1 MSNIIAKQFKFTLDS
16 KSVKTYREKS
26 FVCYNTDSIKF
37 TIDIVEDGAPKS
49 IVGANI
55 EVNYSYPNGESISM
69 KQEFEDGIVI
79 VEGNTIEITPKNN
92 CLVPTDVLMI
102 EVNIYDKDE
111 FITLQPFMFKVL
123 KSIESDIYDK
133 AETVTKTMRSIADQM
148 DVLTQ
153 DVAELEG
160 LVREAEGMIESRT
173 SQAIESAQEML
184 SDVTVTVDEMTA
196 LVDEKIEE
204 TNLKLLELQNT
215 ASARVDN
222 FIETSETKVGNL
234 IETSSTEVD
243 ALIHKLQD
251 VTVELDE
258 YFLRST
264 PLTPMDYNGK
274 LLFTTDLLTTSSTS
288 LVNKTYILTT
298 TGSVSGM
305 NIITTNVAI
314 LYFTQEND
322 KIVINYVAL
331 ANKSVQGKTITII
344 PQFSNMSTSIPRDT
358 FNFKIYIETNL
369 LTSCIDNATCT
380 ITSNSAIGNKL

>member
-37 TIDIVEDGAPKS
+37 TIDIIEDGAPKS

-55 EVNYSYPNGESISM
+55 EVNYSYPNGESESM

-79 VEGNTIEITPKNN
+79 VGGSTIEITPKNN

-148 DVLTQ
+148 AVLTQ
-153 DVAELEG
+153 DVEELEG

-184 SDVTVTVDEMTA
+184 SGVTVTVDEMTA

-215 ASARVDN
+215 ASTRVDN

-234 IETSSTEVD
+234 IETSNVELN
-243 ALIHKLQD
+243 ALVHKLQD
-251 VTVELDE
+251 VSVELDE

-264 PLTPMDYNGK
+264 PLTPIDYNGK
-274 LLFTTDLLTTSSTS
+274 LLFTTDLLIASPTS

-322 KIVINYVAL
+322 KVVINYTTL
-331 ANKSVQGKTITII
+331 ANKSVQGKSITII
-344 PQFSNMSTSIPRDT
+344 PQFSNMATSIPRDT

>member
-37 TIDIVEDGAPKS
+37 TIDIIEDGAPKS

-55 EVNYSYPNGESISM
+55 EVNYSYPNGESASM

-79 VEGNTIEITPKNN
+79 VGGSTIEITPKNN
-92 CLVPTDVLMI
+92 CLIPTDALMI

-111 FITLQPFMFKVL
+111 FITLQPFVFKVL
-123 KSIESDIYDK
+123 KSIESDIFDK
-133 AETVTKTMRSIADQM
+133 AETVIKTMRSVADQM
-148 DVLTQ
+148 AVLTQ
-153 DVAELEG
+153 DVVELEG

-184 SDVTVTVDEMTA
+184 SGVTVTVDEMTA

-234 IETSSTEVD
+234 IETSSVEVN

-251 VTVELDE
+251 VSVELDE

-274 LLFTTDLLTTSSTS
+274 LLFTTDLLITSPTS
-288 LVNKTYILTT
+288 LINKTYILTT

-305 NIITTNVAI
+305 NVITTNVAI

-344 PQFSNMSTSIPRDT
+344 PQFNNMSTSIPRDT

>member
-37 TIDIVEDGAPKS
+37 TIDIIEDGAPKS

-69 KQEFEDGIVI
+69 KQEFEDGIAI
-79 VEGNTIEITPKNN
+79 VGGNTIEVTPKNS
-92 CLVPTDVLMI
+92 CLVPTDILMI

-111 FITLQPFMFKVL
+111 FITLQPFAFKVL

-133 AETVTKTMRSIADQM
+133 AETVIKTMRSIADQM
-148 DVLTQ
+148 AVLTQ
-153 DVAELEG
+153 DVEELEG

-264 PLTPMDYNGK
+264 PLTPIDYNGK
-274 LLFTTDLLTTSSTS
+274 LLFTTDLLITSPTS

-305 NIITTNVAI
+305 NVITTNVAI
-314 LYFTQEND
+314 L
-322 KIVINYVAL
+322 
-331 ANKSVQGKTITII
+331 
-344 PQFSNMSTSIPRDT
+344 
-358 FNFKIYIETNL
+358 
-369 LTSCIDNATCT
+369 
-380 ITSNSAIGNKL
+380 

>member
-37 TIDIVEDGAPKS
+37 TIDIIEDGTPKS

-79 VEGNTIEITPKNN
+79 VGGSTIEITPKNS
-92 CLVPTDVLMI
+92 CLVPTDALMI

-133 AETVTKTMRSIADQM
+133 AETVTKTMRSIADQVA
-148 DVLTQ
+148 VLTQ

-184 SDVTVTVDEMTA
+184 SGVTVTVDEMTA

-222 FIETSETKVGNL
+222 FIETSETRVGNL
-234 IETSSTEVD
+234 IETSNTEVN
-243 ALIHKLQD
+243 ALVHKLQD

-264 PLTPMDYNGK
+264 PLTPIDYNGK
-274 LLFTTDLLTTSSTS
+274 LLFTTDLLITSPTS

-305 NIITTNVAI
+305 NVITTNVAI

-322 KIVINYVAL
+322 KVVINYVAL

>member
-79 VEGNTIEITPKNN
+79 VGGSTIEITPKNS
-92 CLVPTDVLMI
+92 CLVPTDTLMI

-148 DVLTQ
+148 AVLTQ

-184 SDVTVTVDEMTA
+184 SGVTVTVDEMTA

-234 IETSSTEVD
+234 IETSSVEVD

-251 VTVELDE
+251 VSVELDE
-258 YFLRST
+258 YFLRSM

-274 LLFTTDLLTTSSTS
+274 LLFMTDLLITSPTS

-305 NIITTNVAI
+305 NVITTNVAI

-322 KIVINYVAL
+322 KIVINYVTL

-344 PQFSNMSTSIPRDT
+344 PQFNNMSTSIPRDT

>member
-79 VEGNTIEITPKNN
+79 VGGSTIEITPKNS

-148 DVLTQ
+148 AVLTQ

-184 SDVTVTVDEMTA
+184 SGVTVTVDEMTA

-234 IETSSTEVD
+234 IETSSIEVN

-251 VTVELDE
+251 VSVELDE

-264 PLTPMDYNGK
+264 PLTPIDYNGK
-274 LLFTTDLLTTSSTS
+274 LLFTTDLLITSPTS

-305 NIITTNVAI
+305 NVITTNVAI

-331 ANKSVQGKTITII
+331 ANKSVQGKAITII

>member
-37 TIDIVEDGAPKS
+37 TIDIIEDGAPKS

-69 KQEFEDGIVI
+69 KQEFEDGIAI
-79 VEGNTIEITPKNN
+79 VGGNTIEVTPKNS
-92 CLVPTDVLMI
+92 CLVPTDILMI

-111 FITLQPFMFKVL
+111 FITLQPFAFKVL

-133 AETVTKTMRSIADQM
+133 AETVIKTMRSIADQM
-148 DVLTQ
+148 AVLTQ
-153 DVAELEG
+153 DVEELEG

-264 PLTPMDYNGK
+264 PLTPIDYNGK
-274 LLFTTDLLTTSSTS
+274 LLFTTDLLITSPTS

-322 KIVINYVAL
+322 KVVINYVAL

-344 PQFSNMSTSIPRDT
+344 PQFNNMSTSISRDT

>member
-37 TIDIVEDGAPKS
+37 TIDIIEDGAPKS

-69 KQEFEDGIVI
+69 KQEFEDGIAI
-79 VEGNTIEITPKNN
+79 VGGNTIEVTPKNS
-92 CLVPTDVLMI
+92 CLVPTDILMI

-111 FITLQPFMFKVL
+111 FITLQPFAFKVL

-133 AETVTKTMRSIADQM
+133 AETVIKTMRSIADQM
-148 DVLTQ
+148 AVLTQ
-153 DVAELEG
+153 DVEELEG

-184 SDVTVTVDEMTA
+184 SGVTVTVDEMTA

-264 PLTPMDYNGK
+264 PLTPIDYNGK
-274 LLFTTDLLTTSSTS
+274 LLFTTDLLITSPTS

-305 NIITTNVAI
+305 NVITTNVAI

-344 PQFSNMSTSIPRDT
+344 PQFNNMSTSISRDT

>member
-26 FVCYNTDSIKF
+26 FICYNTDSIKF
-37 TIDIVEDGAPKS
+37 TIDIIEDGAPKS

-55 EVNYSYPNGESISM
+55 EVNYSYPNGESASM

-79 VEGNTIEITPKNN
+79 VGGSTIEITPKNS
-92 CLVPTDVLMI
+92 CLIPTDILMI

-111 FITLQPFMFKVL
+111 FITLQPFTFKVL

-133 AETVTKTMRSIADQM
+133 AETVIKTMRSIADQM
-148 DVLTQ
+148 AVLTQ

-184 SDVTVTVDEMTA
+184 SGVTVTVDEMTA

-264 PLTPMDYNGK
+264 PLTPIDYNGK
-274 LLFTTDLLTTSSTS
+274 LLFTTDLLITSPTS

-305 NIITTNVAI
+305 NVITTNVAI

>member
-1 MSNIIAKQFKFTLDS
+1 
-16 KSVKTYREKS
+16 
-26 FVCYNTDSIKF
+26 
-37 TIDIVEDGAPKS
+37 
-49 IVGANI
+49 
-55 EVNYSYPNGESISM
+55 M

-79 VEGNTIEITPKNN
+79 VGGSTIEITPKNS

-102 EVNIYDKDE
+102 EINIYDKDE

-133 AETVTKTMRSIADQM
+133 AETVIKTMRSIADQM
-148 DVLTQ
+148 TVLTQ
-153 DVAELEG
+153 DVEELEG

-184 SDVTVTVDEMTA
+184 SGVTVTVDEMTA

-215 ASARVDN
+215 ASTRVDN
-222 FIETSETKVGNL
+222 FIETSETRVENL
-234 IETSSTEVD
+234 IETSNTELN
-243 ALIHKLQD
+243 ALVHKLQD
-251 VTVELDE
+251 VSVELDE

-264 PLTPMDYNGK
+264 PLTPIDYNGK
-274 LLFTTDLLTTSSTS
+274 LLFTTDLLIASPTS

-322 KIVINYVAL
+322 KVVINYVTL
-331 ANKSVQGKTITII
+331 ANKSVQSKAITII

>member
-111 FITLQPFMFKVL
+111 FITLQPFAFKVL

-133 AETVTKTMRSIADQM
+133 AETVIKTMRSVADQM
-148 DVLTQ
+148 AVLVQ
-153 DVAELEG
+153 DVAELEEM
-160 LVREAEGMIESRT
+160 VREAEGMIESRT

-184 SDVTVTVDEMTA
+184 SGVTVTVDEMTA

-322 KIVINYVAL
+322 KVVINYVTL

-344 PQFSNMSTSIPRDT
+344 PQFNNMSTSIPRDT

>member
-37 TIDIVEDGAPKS
+37 TIDIIEDGAPKS

-79 VEGNTIEITPKNN
+79 VGGSTIEITPKNN
-92 CLVPTDVLMI
+92 CLVPTDALMI

-111 FITLQPFMFKVL
+111 FITLQPFTFKVL

-133 AETVTKTMRSIADQM
+133 AETVTKTMRNIADQM
-148 DVLTQ
+148 AVLTQ

-184 SDVTVTVDEMTA
+184 SGVTVTVDEMTA

-234 IETSSTEVD
+234 IETSSVEVN

-251 VTVELDE
+251 VSVELDE

-274 LLFTTDLLTTSSTS
+274 LLFTTDLLITSPTS
-288 LVNKTYILTT
+288 LINKTYILTT

-322 KIVINYVAL
+322 KVVINYVTL
-331 ANKSVQGKTITII
+331 VNKSVQSKAITII
-344 PQFSNMSTSIPRDT
+344 PQFSNMSASIPRDT

>member
-26 FVCYNTDSIKF
+26 FICYNTDSIKF
-37 TIDIVEDGAPKS
+37 TIDIIEDGAPKS

-55 EVNYSYPNGESISM
+55 EVNYSYPNGESASM

-79 VEGNTIEITPKNN
+79 VGGSTIEITPKNS
-92 CLVPTDVLMI
+92 CLIPTDILMI

-111 FITLQPFMFKVL
+111 FITLQPFTFKVL

-133 AETVTKTMRSIADQM
+133 AETVIKTMRSIADQM
-148 DVLTQ
+148 AVLTQ

-184 SDVTVTVDEMTA
+184 SGVTVTVDEMTA

-264 PLTPMDYNGK
+264 PLTPIDYNGK
-274 LLFTTDLLTTSSTS
+274 LLFTTDLLITSPTS

-322 KIVINYVAL
+322 KVVINYVAL

-344 PQFSNMSTSIPRDT
+344 PQFNNMSTSISRDT

>member
-37 TIDIVEDGAPKS
+37 TIDIIEDGAPKS

-55 EVNYSYPNGESISM
+55 EVNYSYPNGESASM

-79 VEGNTIEITPKNN
+79 VGGSTIEITPKNN
-92 CLVPTDVLMI
+92 CLIPTDALMI

-111 FITLQPFMFKVL
+111 FITLQPFVFKVL
-123 KSIESDIYDK
+123 KSIESDIFDK
-133 AETVTKTMRSIADQM
+133 AETVIKTMRSVADQM
-148 DVLTQ
+148 AVLTQ
-153 DVAELEG
+153 DVVELEG

-184 SDVTVTVDEMTA
+184 SGVTVTVDEMTA

-234 IETSSTEVD
+234 IETSSVEVN

-251 VTVELDE
+251 VSVELDE

-274 LLFTTDLLTTSSTS
+274 LLFTTDLLITSPTS
-288 LVNKTYILTT
+288 LINKTYILTT

-322 KIVINYVAL
+322 KVVINYVTL
-331 ANKSVQGKTITII
+331 VNKSVQSKAITII

>member
-111 FITLQPFMFKVL
+111 FITLQPFAFKVL

-133 AETVTKTMRSIADQM
+133 AETVIKTMRSIADQM
-148 DVLTQ
+148 AVLTQ
-153 DVAELEG
+153 DVEELEG

-184 SDVTVTVDEMTA
+184 SGVTVTVDEMTA

-215 ASARVDN
+215 ASTRVDN
-222 FIETSETKVGNL
+222 FIETSETRVGNL
-234 IETSSTEVD
+234 IETSSVEVN
-243 ALIHKLQD
+243 ALVHKLQD

-274 LLFTTDLLTTSSTS
+274 LLFATDLLITSPTS

-305 NIITTNVAI
+305 NVITTNVAI

-322 KIVINYVAL
+322 KVVINYVTL

-344 PQFSNMSTSIPRDT
+344 PQFNNMSTSIPRDT

>member
-37 TIDIVEDGAPKS
+37 TIDIIEDGSPKS

-55 EVNYSYPNGESISM
+55 EVNYSYPNGESASM

-79 VEGNTIEITPKNN
+79 VGGSTIEITPKNN
-92 CLVPTDVLMI
+92 CLVPTDALMI

-111 FITLQPFMFKVL
+111 FITLQPFVFKVL
-123 KSIESDIYDK
+123 KSIESDIFDK
-133 AETVTKTMRSIADQM
+133 AETVIKTMRSVADQM
-148 DVLTQ
+148 AVLTQ

-184 SDVTVTVDEMTA
+184 SGVTITVDEMTA

-215 ASARVDN
+215 ASTRVDN

-234 IETSSTEVD
+234 IETSSVEVN

-251 VTVELDE
+251 VSVELDE

-274 LLFTTDLLTTSSTS
+274 LLFTTDLLITSPTS
-288 LVNKTYILTT
+288 LINKTYILTT

-322 KIVINYVAL
+322 KVVINYVTL
-331 ANKSVQGKTITII
+331 VNKSVQSKAITII

>member
-37 TIDIVEDGAPKS
+37 TIDIVEDGSPKS

-69 KQEFEDGIVI
+69 KQEFEDGIAI
-79 VEGNTIEITPKNN
+79 VGENTIEITPKNN

-148 DVLTQ
+148 AVLTQ

-184 SDVTVTVDEMTA
+184 SGVTVTVDEMTA

-215 ASARVDN
+215 ASTRMDN
-222 FIETSETKVGNL
+222 FIETSETRVGNL
-234 IETSSTEVD
+234 IETSSVEVN
-243 ALIHKLQD
+243 ALVHKLQD

-274 LLFTTDLLTTSSTS
+274 LLFTTDLLITSPTS

-305 NIITTNVAI
+305 NVITTNVAI

-344 PQFSNMSTSIPRDT
+344 PQFNNMSTSIPRDT

>member
-16 KSVKTYREKS
+16 KSVKTYREKG

-37 TIDIVEDGAPKS
+37 TIDIIEDGAPKS
-49 IVGANI
+49 IVGTSI
-55 EVNYSYPNGESISM
+55 EVNYSYPNGESASM
-69 KQEFEDGIVI
+69 KQEFEDGITI
-79 VEGNTIEITPKNN
+79 VGGNTIEVTPKNG
-92 CLVPTDVLMI
+92 CLIPTDVLMI

-111 FITLQPFMFKVL
+111 FITLQPFTFKVL
-123 KSIESDIYDK
+123 KSTESDIYDK
-133 AETVTKTMRSIADQM
+133 AETVIKTMRSVADQM
-148 DVLTQ
+148 AVLTQ
-153 DVAELEG
+153 DVAELEEM
-160 LVREAEGMIESRT
+160 VREAEGMIESRT

-184 SDVTVTVDEMTA
+184 RGVTVTVDEMTA

-222 FIETSETKVGNL
+222 FIETSETRVGNL
-234 IETSSTEVD
+234 IETSSIEVN
-243 ALIHKLQD
+243 ALVYKLQD

-274 LLFTTDLLTTSSTS
+274 LLFATDLLIASPTS

-305 NIITTNVAI
+305 NVITTNVAI
-314 LYFTQEND
+314 LYFTQESD
-322 KIVINYVAL
+322 KVVINYVTL
-331 ANKSVQGKTITII
+331 ANKSVQGKAITIV

-358 FNFKIYIETNL
+358 FNFKICIETNL

>member
-26 FVCYNTDSIKF
+26 FICYNTDSIKF
-37 TIDIVEDGAPKS
+37 TIDIIEDGAPKS

-55 EVNYSYPNGESISM
+55 EVNYSYPNGESASM

-79 VEGNTIEITPKNN
+79 VGGSTIEITPKNS
-92 CLVPTDVLMI
+92 CLIPTDILMI

-111 FITLQPFMFKVL
+111 FITLQPFTFKVL

-148 DVLTQ
+148 AVLTQ

-184 SDVTVTVDEMTA
+184 SGVTVTVDEMTA

-264 PLTPMDYNGK
+264 PLTPIDYNGK
-274 LLFTTDLLTTSSTS
+274 LLFTTDLLITSPTS

-305 NIITTNVAI
+305 NVITTNVAI

-322 KIVINYVAL
+322 KVVINYVAL

-344 PQFSNMSTSIPRDT
+344 PQFNNMSTSISRDT